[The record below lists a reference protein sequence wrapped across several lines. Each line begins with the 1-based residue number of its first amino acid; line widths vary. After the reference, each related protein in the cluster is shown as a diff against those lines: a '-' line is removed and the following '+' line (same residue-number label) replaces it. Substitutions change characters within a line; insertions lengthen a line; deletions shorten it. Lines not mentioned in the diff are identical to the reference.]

1 MKVKFENPHGAI
13 TEEIEARFET
23 FVEGVNEKVAKHYA
37 ERFPTL
43 DPEHIVVSPNGR
55 TYWKLIKEKKE
66 NPASGQRFVYGFV
79 RKADGAIFKAAGW
92 NAPFTKGP
100 TAIRGYVTDESN
112 GLDAATNH
120 GIIYAR

>member
-23 FVEGVNEKVAKHYA
+23 FVHGVNHKVATHHL
-37 ERFPTL
+37 ERFPSL
-43 DPEHIVVSPNGR
+43 PPEHIVVSPKGR

-66 NPASGQRFVYGFV
+66 NPSSGQRFVYGFV
-79 RKADGAIFKAAGW
+79 RKEDGAIFKAAGW

-100 TAIRGYVTDESN
+100 TAIRGYVTDLSN
-112 GLDAATNH
+112 GLDSARVH

>member
-13 TEEIEARFET
+13 TEEIEARFEA
-23 FVEGVNEKVAKHYA
+23 FVEKVNEKVAKHYA
-37 ERFPTL
+37 EKFPTL
-43 DPEHIVVSPNGR
+43 DPEHVVVSPNGR

-66 NPASGQRFVYGFV
+66 NPETGQRFVYGFV

-100 TAIRGYVTDESN
+100 TAIRGYVTDAGN
-112 GLDAATNH
+112 GLDAATIH
-120 GIIYAR
+120 GIVYAR